1 MEAAALPT
9 NWTIEDAP
17 ITAGCAVRL
26 THGTVIFP
34 TPTQEVLLSSTP
46 TTTVVSDP
54 TTQNSDRCW
63 YALTTRPGRER
74 QTARALQT
82 VLGRATPESVVVDVP
97 VEMDANQR
105 TRVRWS
111 GMILIEVPNEG
122 DWVASIRAVPGVIGF
137 VGGIPVALRDDE
149 VEKLRSAEKG
159 IDVSALSPGDP
170 VVVVSGPFSGM
181 SMTITV
187 VDGDR
192 IQGLV
197 NIFGRDTPV
206 TVERAQLSA

>member
-1 MEAAALPT
+1 M
-9 NWTIEDAP
+9 
-17 ITAGCAVRL
+17 
-26 THGTVIFP
+26 
-34 TPTQEVLLSSTP
+34 SSTP

-170 VVVVSGPFSGM
+170 VVVLSGPFSGM